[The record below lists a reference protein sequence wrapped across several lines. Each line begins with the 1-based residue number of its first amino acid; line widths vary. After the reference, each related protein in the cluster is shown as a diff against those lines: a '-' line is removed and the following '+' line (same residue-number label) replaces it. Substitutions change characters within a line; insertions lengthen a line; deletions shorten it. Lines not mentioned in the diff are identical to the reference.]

1 MGPTQDLNK
10 DTQFYFCLCFFF
22 PISLSLNLKIFLFL
36 LADTN
41 IHSGDQ
47 ISNELIKKLFL
58 LFLVEFFSF
67 PPNKSGLK
75 LINIL
80 ESGR

>member
-10 DTQFYFCLCFFF
+10 DTQIFFCLCFSFF
-22 PISLSLNLKIFLFL
+22 PILLSLALKIFLFL

-47 ISNELIKKLFL
+47 ISNESIKKLFL

-67 PPNKSGLK
+67 PPNKSGL
-75 LINIL
+75 
-80 ESGR
+80 

>member
-10 DTQFYFCLCFFF
+10 DTQFYFCLCFYFK
-22 PISLSLNLKIFLFL
+22 ILLSLTFKVFFLFL

-47 ISNELIKKLFL
+47 ISNELIKNLFL
-58 LFLVEFFSF
+58 SVSC
-67 PPNKSGLK
+67 
-75 LINIL
+75 
-80 ESGR
+80 